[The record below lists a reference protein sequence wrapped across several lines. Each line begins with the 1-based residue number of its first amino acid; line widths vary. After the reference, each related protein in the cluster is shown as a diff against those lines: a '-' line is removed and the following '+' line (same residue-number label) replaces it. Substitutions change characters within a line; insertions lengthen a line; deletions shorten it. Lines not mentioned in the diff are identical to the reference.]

1 VGAWRSVQLMSTI
14 GGVLGIVFFLFPAPL
29 LSVFSGDAE
38 AVRLGVPYMRILAL
52 CQVFT
57 GLEGAVGG
65 GFAGAG
71 NTVPP
76 MLVHVAFAVA
86 RVPLASW
93 AVRGLGLGLL
103 GIAWTM
109 SLTCIVRG
117 CILAWWFRLG
127 RWKSTELAGAMRPLP
142 PAEEPEPTGL

>member
-1 VGAWRSVQLMSTI
+1 
-14 GGVLGIVFFLFPAPL
+14 
-29 LSVFSGDAE
+29 
-38 AVRLGVPYMRILAL
+38 
-52 CQVFT
+52 
-57 GLEGAVGG
+57 
-65 GFAGAG
+65 
-71 NTVPP
+71 

-93 AVRGLGLGLL
+93 AVRRLGLGLF